1 MTCGCV
7 CYHFFQRME
16 RKQSFGVVLLDELN
30 NKRKEQMKVSNRDI
44 TCQ

>member
-7 CYHFFQRME
+7 RYHLLQRME

-30 NKRKEQMKVSNRDI
+30 NGRKKQLKVANRDI
-44 TCQ
+44 T